1 MLKSRDSNRNQKR
14 PEGFLPLP
22 LRSLKGLCDPFK
34 DTWAQGHGRD
44 AHDLRHNGDTLRTN
58 QAEVSK
64 QLNRR
69 PPAWFVMFIVD
80 RTGLLMLCSSRT

>member
-14 PEGFLPLP
+14 PEGLLPLP

-44 AHDLRHNGDTLRTN
+44 AHDLRHNDETLD
-58 QAEVSK
+58 QAEETQRDAHDLRHITHKPS
-64 QLNRR
+64 
-69 PPAWFVMFIVD
+69 
-80 RTGLLMLCSSRT
+80 